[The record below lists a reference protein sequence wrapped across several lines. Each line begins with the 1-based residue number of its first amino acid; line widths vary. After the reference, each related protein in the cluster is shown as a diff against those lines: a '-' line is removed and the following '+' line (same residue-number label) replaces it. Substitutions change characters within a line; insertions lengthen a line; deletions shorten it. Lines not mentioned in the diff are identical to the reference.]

1 MAVDVG
7 EAEVPAGVAVGEAL
21 MVDTEQVKDGGVP
34 VVHRHRAT
42 LREKMQRYELL
53 PELNLVLQGSL
64 GGLSAGDHA
73 EASGKQ
79 FNEGGPGFSAGFV
92 FSIPL
97 ENNSAREAATAD
109 RETQAKYS
117 AVKAFTAD
125 VEFIEARRTLQT
137 ASPAPGAD
145 ETARTS
151 AFLDTLL
158 DAQDRRSNAA
168 EEFIRAAANY
178 QSALVNLERAKGQ
191 LLAYS
196 DVTVVRSKDEKG
208 LPQLHLEKGA
218 REGKSSAPGK

>member
-1 MAVDVG
+1 MRC
-7 EAEVPAGVAVGEAL
+7 L
-21 MVDTEQVKDGGVP
+21 
-34 VVHRHRAT
+34 
-42 LREKMQRYELL
+42 
-53 PELNLVLQGSL
+53 GSW
-64 GGLSAGDHA
+64 
-73 EASGKQ
+73 SGT
-79 FNEGGPGFSAGFV
+79 S
-92 FSIPL
+92 
-97 ENNSAREAATAD
+97 
-109 RETQAKYS
+109 
-117 AVKAFTAD
+117 
-125 VEFIEARRTLQT
+125 
-137 ASPAPGAD
+137 SPPGAD

-158 DAQDRRSNAA
+158 DALDRRSNAA